1 MKVSESSQIIM
12 KSPDGQSTFIEK
24 KQDLHEKDKPYSS
37 IYLFA
42 FDTLSKSNSQGISQN
57 NNSSRGVL
65 KLFIYF
71 NKSFEYKSEYSFSS
85 TIRQILE
92 IDPKN
97 GIFGVVMDNDDGI
110 FILRI
115 DYITGDYKMTLKQTL
130 YKNQGLNIKHVSAI
144 NSSFLLIIAERRHT
158 ITKSYKIE

>member
-1 MKVSESSQIIM
+1 M
-12 KSPDGQSTFIEK
+12 
-24 KQDLHEKDKPYSS
+24 
-37 IYLFA
+37 
-42 FDTLSKSNSQGISQN
+42 
-57 NNSSRGVL
+57 L

-85 TIRQILE
+85 TIRQILQ
-92 IDPKN
+92 IDSQN

-130 YKNQGLNIKHVSAI
+130 YKNQGLSVKHVSAI
-144 NSSFLLIIAERRHT
+144 NCSYLLIIAERRHT
-158 ITKSYKIE
+158 ITKSYKIDQENLKG